1 MHTAIECISPSEGA
15 PPFFAGIDLGGTNI
29 KVGLVDDL
37 GRPLAKV
44 SVPTNVKKGPEDGA
58 RRMGETV
65 RRVIQQVGLQL
76 EDVVYAGLGS
86 PGTMDVPAGML
97 IEPPNLPGWVNFPIR
112 DRVSQHCGLPVA
124 FANDANAA
132 AYGEFWVGSGRTMHS
147 MIMLTLG
154 TGVGGGIILG
164 DVSVDGEHSHG
175 SECGHVII
183 DYRDDARMCPCG
195 QPGHLE
201 AYASAKAIVK
211 RAHEAIDHR
220 HKTSLA
226 GRLEHGDEL
235 TALMIA
241 QDAEAGDAFALE
253 LILETAVFLG
263 VGITSL
269 IHTIDPDGVVLG
281 GAMTFGGHDN
291 PIGKQFLDRVRA
303 EVHRR
308 VFATLIDRVSIDY
321 ATLGGGA
328 GFIGAAG
335 IARLAYHKQQGLSTG
350 RRAE

>member
-1 MHTAIECISPSEGA
+1 MQSAIECLSPSQA
-15 PPFFAGIDLGGTNI
+15 TPPFFAGIDLGGTNI
-29 KVGLVDDL
+29 KVGVVDDL
-37 GRPLAKV
+37 GRPVAKQ
-44 SVPTNVKKGPEDGA
+44 SIPTNVKKGPEDGA

-65 RRVIQQVGLQL
+65 LRVIEQVGLKPG
-76 EDVVYAGLGS
+76 DVVHVGLGS
-86 PGTMDVPAGML
+86 PGMMDVPSGML
-97 IEPPNLPGWVNFPIR
+97 VDPPNLPGWVNFPIR
-112 DRVSQHCGLPVA
+112 DRVSQHCGRPVA

-195 QPGHLE
+195 LSGHLE

-211 RAHEAIDHR
+211 RAHEAIAHG
-220 HKTSLA
+220 HKTSLSA
-226 GRLEHGDEL
+226 RLEHGDEL

-253 LILETAVFLG
+253 LILETAKYLG
-263 VGITSL
+263 VGITTL

-281 GAMTFGGHDN
+281 GAMTFGGHGN
-291 PIGKQFLDRVRA
+291 PIGKQFLDAVRA

-308 VFATLIDRVSIDY
+308 VFSTLVGRVSIDF
-321 ATLGGGA
+321 AMLGGGA

-335 IARLAYHKQQGLSTG
+335 IARLAYRKQQGLS
-350 RRAE
+350 AD